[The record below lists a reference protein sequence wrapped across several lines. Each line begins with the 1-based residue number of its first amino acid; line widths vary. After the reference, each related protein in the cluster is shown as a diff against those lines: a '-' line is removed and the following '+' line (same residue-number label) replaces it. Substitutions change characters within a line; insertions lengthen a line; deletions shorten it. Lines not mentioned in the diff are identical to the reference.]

1 MDDTNTLVLAEKEV
15 GALSTKLEKAVA
27 YAEKVTIKTDADQE
41 NVVKALV
48 GIEKEEKRID
58 EQRKFFTDPLNE
70 QVKKINA
77 MFKPFVNGL
86 GDAANTLRRKMSVYQ
101 MAITAK
107 ADKARDKALADLKSG
122 KIKNVETAVAQIEKV
137 KEPEKTVRSEAATVT
152 FKDKIG
158 FEIADLNAIPREYLM
173 PDEKKI
179 LKVVQAGVE
188 IPGVKKTI
196 EKVPTVKANF

>member
-48 GIEKEEKRID
+48 GIETEEKRID

-86 GDAANTLRRKMSVYQ
+86 GDAANTLRKKMSAYQ
-101 MAITAK
+101 MAIAAK

-122 KIKNVETAVAQIEKV
+122 KIKNVEAAVAQIEKV
-137 KEPEKTVRSEAATVT
+137 KEPEKTVRTEAATVT
-152 FKDKIG
+152 YKDKIG
-158 FEIADLNAIPREYLM
+158 FEISDAAAIPREYLM

-179 LKVVQAGVE
+179 LKVVQAGIE
-188 IPGVKKTI
+188 ISGVKKTI
-196 EKVPTVKANF
+196 EKIPTVKAN